1 MAVIKT
7 SSKGQILIPKEMRRK
22 LGLKGGQKVSLKII
36 GDQKIELTP
45 IPIEPVEAFCGIFQE
60 GSSLTEALLK
70 ERKQELTREE
80 SKIA

>member
-22 LGLKGGQKVSLKII
+22 LGLKGGQKVSLKLI

-60 GSSLTEALLK
+60 GSSLAEALLK

>member
-1 MAVIKT
+1 MAIIKT
-7 SSKGQILIPKEMRRK
+7 SPKGQILIPKEMRRK
-22 LGLKGGQKVSLKII
+22 LGLKGGQKVSLKLI

-45 IPIEPVEAFCGIFQE
+45 IPIEPVEAFCGIFQK
-60 GSSLTEALLK
+60 GSSFTEALLK

>member
-1 MAVIKT
+1 
-7 SSKGQILIPKEMRRK
+7 
-22 LGLKGGQKVSLKII
+22 VSLKII

>member
-1 MAVIKT
+1 MAIIKT
-7 SSKGQILIPKEMRRK
+7 SPKGQILIPKEMRRK
-22 LGLKGGQKVSLKII
+22 LGLKGGQKVSLKLI

-70 ERKQELTREE
+70 ERKQELTHEE

>member
-1 MAVIKT
+1 MAIVKT
-7 SSKGQILIPKEMRRK
+7 SSKGQILIPKEMRRR
-22 LGLKGGQKVSLKII
+22 LGLRGGQKVSLKLM

-45 IPIEPVEAFCGIFQE
+45 IPAEPVEAFCGIFQE